1 MLWSEKGKPFKD
13 ATVTVNKKVVSKT
26 GSDGIFHLDSMTPGI
41 YKLSIEASKL
51 IIQPYYY
58 FSYKRPEVRINLG
71 IHITE

>member
-51 IIQPYYY
+51 IIL
-58 FSYKRPEVRINLG
+58 S
-71 IHITE
+71 